1 MSLLSLSFL
10 AEVAPTDCALQFGHD
25 GARVE
30 IWSKPIVADFAQACQ
45 MVGYTGKNLRLEF
58 FEPSGRD
65 AVLSF
70 QASVAGINSAI
81 RMTKDRV
88 KIKFDV
94 SHQFKSQAA
103 RLAGMTERVYRLE
116 INETGNLPANGKA
129 KGEYGQFWQAMHN
142 STMLDALD
150 LRLAVNCDMDTA
162 QATVWESLH
171 TLFQVKSLSFV
182 SPAEAVAKF
191 EAINLPGIAAI
202 ARRLGESERE

>member
-1 MSLLSLSFL
+1 MSLSPLSFL

-45 MVGYTGKNLRLEF
+45 MVGYTGKNLSLQF
-58 FEPSGRD
+58 FEPAGRD

-94 SHQFKSQAA
+94 SHQFKSAAA

-116 INETGNLPANGKA
+116 IGETGNLPATGKA
-129 KGEYGQFWQAMHN
+129 KGEFGAFWKRMHE

-150 LRLAVNCDMDTA
+150 LRLALGCDM
-162 QATVWESLH
+162 QSSEATVWEALH
-171 TLFQVKSLSFV
+171 GFFAVSSLSFV
-182 SPAEAVAKF
+182 CPDAAEVKF
-191 EAINLPGIAAI
+191 KEENLPGVAAI
-202 ARRLGESERE
+202 ARRLAA

>member
-1 MSLLSLSFL
+1 MMDTLSFL

-45 MVGYTGKNLRLEF
+45 MVGYTGKNLHLEF
-58 FEPSGRD
+58 FEPAGRD

-70 QASVAGINSAI
+70 QASIAGINSAI

-94 SHQFKSQAA
+94 SQQFKSAAA

-116 INETGNLPANGKA
+116 ISETGNLPVNGKA
-129 KGEYGQFWQAMHN
+129 KGEFGQFWKRMHD
-142 STMLDALD
+142 STMLDCPD
-150 LRLAVNCDMDTA
+150 LRAVLGCDFESGS
-162 QATVWESLH
+162 ATVWEALH
-171 TLFQVKSLSFV
+171 SFFGVKSLSFV
-182 SPAEAVAKF
+182 PPEDASRRF
-191 EAINLPGIAAI
+191 ESNNRPGVAAI
-202 ARRLGESERE
+202 ARRLADNERR